1 MVDIRI
7 GSVAALGQWQPET
20 CELRIADILYFLDI
34 Y

>member
-7 GSVAALGQWQPET
+7 GSVAALGQWHPET
-20 CELRIADILYFLDI
+20 GQFRIADIPYFLDI